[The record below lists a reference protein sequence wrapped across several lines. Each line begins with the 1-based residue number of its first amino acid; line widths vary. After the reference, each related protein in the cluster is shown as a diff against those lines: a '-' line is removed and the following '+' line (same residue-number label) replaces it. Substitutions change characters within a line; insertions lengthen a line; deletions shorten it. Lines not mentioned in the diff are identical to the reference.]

1 MAQLIKK
8 YIGEYLYTTNF
19 DEKQPY
25 PSLNELKRKIII
37 RSQMP
42 KVQKNELAN
51 VVERAVQDKFEPM
64 KKFDEFVEMRES
76 VIIFFFILKFY

>member
-1 MAQLIKK
+1 MAMLIKK
-8 YIGEYLYTTNF
+8 YLGEYLYTVNF
-19 DEKQPY
+19 DETKPY

-51 VVERAVQDKFEPM
+51 VVERAVQEKFEPM
-64 KKFDEFVEMRES
+64 RKFDEFVEMRES
-76 VIIFFFILKFY
+76 VNTLIFYLRF